1 MKPVQDK
8 NYCDEKKF
16 SDFFL
21 SHSKNLNNYIY
32 YKCGN
37 LDLAKDIVQDA
48 FLKFWNNCEKAIPG
62 KAKSY
67 LYTIATNLFL
77 NEFAKSTVV
86 LKFKTQKKTDVTNEN
101 PEYLM
106 EEKQFGEKLETAIS
120 NLTEAQRIAFLM
132 NRIDGK
138 KYSEIAEI
146 LNISVKAV
154 EKRIHGALVN
164 LRKNIENI

>member
-16 SDFFL
+16 SEFFL
-21 SHSKNLNNYIY
+21 SHSKILNNYIY

-37 LDLAKDIVQDA
+37 IDLAKDIVQDA
-48 FLKFWNNCEKAIPG
+48 FLKFWKNCEKVIPG

-86 LKFKTQKKTDVTNEN
+86 LNFKSQKKTDITNEN

-106 EEKQFGEKLETAIS
+106 EEKQFGEKLKTAIS
-120 NLTEAQRIAFLM
+120 NLTEAQRTAFLM

-154 EKRIHGALVN
+154 EKRIHGALMN